1 MDKQLPFPAA
11 KLLLTIVL
19 ISLWGWFSFSLN
31 TAATLETGKLAVSQF
46 DNTDGGFIDTVAGF
60 RLFSWLGA
68 ALTLALLVALG
79 IIWQSHLRR
88 LNEGAGKGTIV
99 KFTLIPVLLLW
110 SGHAFAYYDKS
121 DFTEAYFI
129 LPNQSAFY
137 IPDVGDNKDSQGK
150 FGSAEYLNNNKVA
163 AKRFNIPHQKLSGSG
178 AWSDFYVPAG
188 RLIIVDR
195 TPYNRE
201 WVAAKDRG
209 TSTKNESFPCQ
220 SAEGINVTVEIAV
233 AASVTEENAAKYLY
247 YFGVKPPVGDLSR
260 PEVIFSSVYFG
271 RSLAETMDSVGR
283 GKVQSI
289 VCQQISTRGLD
300 KVNQEAGVI
309 IKAVETE
316 AGAFFGSRGI
326 TLDYIGWAGTFT
338 FDRDIQNAINDRYT
352 AEKIAPVLA
361 TLQTKALLDAT
372 AKWDGRLPTTV
383 SGLWLVPSDL
393 LGSFMN
399 WFGTPAAAKK

>member
-1 MDKQLPFPAA
+1 MQTPTPLPLAR
-11 KLLLTIVL
+11 LVITIVL
-19 ISLWGWFSFSLN
+19 VSIWGWFSFSLD

-46 DNTDGGFIDTVAGF
+46 ANTDSGFVSTTAGF
-60 RLFSWLGA
+60 RLFSWLGGLA
-68 ALTLALLVALG
+68 SLTLVVLLLWIWREPLG
-79 IIWQSHLRR
+79 R
-88 LNEGAGKGTIV
+88 LIAQGRDV
-99 KFTLIPVLLLW
+99 RKFILVPALLLW
-110 SGHAFAYYDKS
+110 SGHAFAYYDKN
-121 DFTEAYFI
+121 DYTEAYFI

-137 IPDVGDNKDSQGK
+137 IPDVGDNRDSQGK
-150 FGSAEYLNNNKVA
+150 FGSADYLNANKVA

-178 AWSDFYVPAG
+178 AWSDYYVPAG

-209 TSTKNESFPCQ
+209 TSARNESIPCQ
-220 SAEGINVTVEIAV
+220 SAEGLNVTVEIAI

-247 YFGVKPPVGDLSR
+247 YFGVKPPVGDMSR

-289 VCQQISTRGLD
+289 VCQQISARGLD
-300 KVNQEAGVI
+300 KVNQDAGAI

-316 AGAFFGSRGI
+316 ASGFFSARGI
-326 TLDYIGWAGTFT
+326 TIDYIGWAGTFT
-338 FDRDIQNAINDRYT
+338 FDHDVQAAINDRYT

-361 TLQTKALLDAT
+361 TLQTKAVLDAT
-372 AKWDGRLPTTV
+372 GRWDGKLPTTV
-383 SGLWLVPSDL
+383 SGLWLMPSDL
-393 LGSFMN
+393 WNSFLT
-399 WFGTPAAAKK
+399 WIGTPAKK